1 MPVTAPH
8 SCGTGPAEVNHPDAR
23 PGRPIFPEDP
33 SDPAGTPSDLAG
45 TPSDLAGLPPDPVLG
60 AVVARLRPARL
71 GPTRLI
77 LIDGPAGSGKTT
89 LAATLS
95 AALGHAQVVH
105 MDDLYPGWSGLSAGV
120 GRLHDEVLRPLAD
133 HRPAAYRRYDW
144 PTGTLAESHPVPAA
158 DHLVVEGCGAGS
170 RLPSTW
176 ASLLIWVETD
186 DAERLARGLARDGD
200 DARPLWL
207 RWMAEERALYAAE
220 DTRARADLH
229 LDGHGRMVP

>member
-1 MPVTAPH
+1 MTR
-8 SCGTGPAEVNHPDAR
+8 PDPG
-23 PGRPIFPEDP
+23 PGRSTSPEDP
-33 SDPAGTPSDLAG
+33 T
-45 TPSDLAGLPPDPVLG
+45 DPVLA
-60 AVVARLRPARL
+60 AVSAHLRSAPARL

-89 LAATLS
+89 LASVLS
-95 AALGHAQVVH
+95 AALDHAPVVH
-105 MDDLYPGWSGLSAGV
+105 MDDLYPGWSGLAAGV
-120 GRLHDEVLRPLAD
+120 DRLHAEVLRPLAD

-144 PTGTLAESHPVPAA
+144 LTESLAESHPVPAA
-158 DHLVVEGCGAGS
+158 DHLFVEGCGAGS

-200 DARPLWL
+200 AARPHWL

-220 DTRARADLH
+220 DTRARADLR
-229 LDGHGRMVP
+229 LDGHGRLIP